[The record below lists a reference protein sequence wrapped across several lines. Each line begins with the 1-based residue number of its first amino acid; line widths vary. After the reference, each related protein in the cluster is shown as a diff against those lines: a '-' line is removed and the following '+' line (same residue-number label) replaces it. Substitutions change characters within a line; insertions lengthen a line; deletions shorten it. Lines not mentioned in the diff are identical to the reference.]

1 MTLRIG
7 MGRRLLFVV
16 AAVAL
21 SSGSVSAEEW
31 IDAMV
36 PAASYSAASA
46 TLAPAASAVA
56 SAPADPT
63 PSPSTISGNLAA
75 VNIVA
80 GTGKL
85 GSALGL
91 DPDSGVRVGGVWVGN
106 ANVLLTGGEKSAQSS
121 FNSLLLADLNLDLA
135 KLANIPGA
143 QFGAQFLQFNGQ
155 PSNEE
160 AGTVTGYNGL
170 QGQFPLV
177 RSELYQFWWRQSLFD
192 EKLVIRIGKSVPTYD
207 FNNVGR
213 PVQTRVQALE
223 IPSVTG
229 LIYTPAFKNTTLIGA
244 MPGYYNSAYGITTTI
259 APTERLYV
267 SFGAYDDSD
276 EHQQTGLSTG
286 PLFNGNY
293 FYVAETGYAWV
304 LDSGTLPGGVAVG
317 GWRRTGK
324 LEIPNTEITD
334 NGADGFYTFG
344 SQRLWN
350 SGSADHA
357 TGVSGFYQ
365 FGVND
370 SHTLLAHRYFG
381 VGATGF
387 GLIPNRPSDTV
398 GIGLAWS
405 WLNPGRGF
413 RSDETILATYYQAKI
428 LDNLFVQPVLTFV
441 PNPGASPSHAASTAL
456 TLQTTI
462 LF

>member
-1 MTLRIG
+1 
-7 MGRRLLFVV
+7 V
-16 AAVAL
+16 
-21 SSGSVSAEEW
+21 
-31 IDAMV
+31 D
-36 PAASYSAASA
+36 PAG
-46 TLAPAASAVA
+46 
-56 SAPADPT
+56 
-63 PSPSTISGNLAA
+63 ISGNLAA

-80 GTGKL
+80 GTGQL

-91 DPDSGVRVGGVWVGN
+91 DPDSGIRVGGVWVGN

-121 FNSLLLADLNLDLA
+121 FNSLLLADLNLDFA

-155 PSNEE
+155 PTNEE

-170 QGQFPLV
+170 QGPFPLV
-177 RSELYQFWWRQSLFD
+177 RSELYQLWWRQSLFD
-192 EKLVIRIGKSVPTYD
+192 EKVVIRIGKSVPTYD

-213 PVQTRVQALE
+213 PVQTRDRALE

-244 MPGYYNSAYGITTTI
+244 LPGYYNSAYGITTTI

-267 SFGAYDDSD
+267 SSGAYDGSGARR
-276 EHQQTGLSTG
+276 QTGLSPVPQFTG
-286 PLFNGNY
+286 SY
-293 FYVAETGYAWV
+293 FYIAEAGYAWI

-317 GWRRTGK
+317 GWRQTGRLK
-324 LEIPNTEITD
+324 IADKGITE

-350 SGSADHA
+350 SGSTDHA
-357 TGVSGFYQ
+357 SGVSGFYQ
-365 FGVND
+365 FGIND
-370 SHTLLAHRYFG
+370 SNTLIAHRYLG
-381 VGATGF
+381 LGATGF
-387 GLIPNRPSDTV
+387 GLIPHRPADTV
-398 GIGLAWS
+398 GVGLAWS
-405 WLNPGRGF
+405 WLNQNRGF
-413 RSDETILATYYQAKI
+413 RTSETILAAYYQAKI
-428 LDNLFVQPVLTFV
+428 LDNLFVETVLTFV
-441 PNPGASPSHAASTAL
+441 PNPGATPNHDASTAL